1 VSDRL
6 LTARLLL
13 LPAPPDHL
21 RALIAGDY
29 PKASRLAGAEIPVGW
44 PFDPEAAEGLRW
56 HVSAL
61 EQDPT
66 ELLWRVRF
74 IVDAAT
80 NGLIGS
86 INLKGPPT
94 EHGDVEIGWGV
105 IPASRGRGFATE
117 AAGAVIEWA
126 FRAQQVRRVTATVPE
141 ENQAS
146 QKVARRLGMVPT
158 GETKRGLPLWAVSRG
173 EPPTTS
179 HELTCAPAQNR

>member
-74 IVDAAT
+74 IV
-80 NGLIGS
+80 
-86 INLKGPPT
+86 
-94 EHGDVEIGWGV
+94 VEIGWGV